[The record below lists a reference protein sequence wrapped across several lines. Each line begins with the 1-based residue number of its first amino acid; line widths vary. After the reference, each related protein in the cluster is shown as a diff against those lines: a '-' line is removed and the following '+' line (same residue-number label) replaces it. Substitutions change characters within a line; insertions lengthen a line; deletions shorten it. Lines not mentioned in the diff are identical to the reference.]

1 MVVIL
6 RLRDY
11 SSKIGLPFD
20 SYETLAYVAGIHMD
34 EREFGRHHERIV
46 LPENSG
52 GFREGF
58 HEWIQGCLWNYTAS
72 FQHSLSFSEMSI
84 AGHLDRT
91 LFSTETR
98 KLIKDWELK
107 TALEV
112 GWPPNQKTC
121 ESFWNRVSRCMTRY
135 PWFYRAITDQASIA
149 TILLLAFNSETA
161 GQ

>member
-1 MVVIL
+1 MSGLPDLQNATLRRNQMVVIL

-107 TALEV
+107 TALKWA
-112 GWPPNQKTC
+112 GRRIRKHA
-121 ESFWNRVSRCMTRY
+121 SR
-135 PWFYRAITDQASIA
+135 FGI
-149 TILLLAFNSETA
+149 E
-161 GQ
+161 